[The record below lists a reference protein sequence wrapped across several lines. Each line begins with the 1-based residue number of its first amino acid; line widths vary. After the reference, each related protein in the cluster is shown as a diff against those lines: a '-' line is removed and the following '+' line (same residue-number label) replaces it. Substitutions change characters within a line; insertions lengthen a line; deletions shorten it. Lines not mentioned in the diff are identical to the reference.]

1 MKRIVLFT
9 WLTPTIDNICGPSAL
24 AYHTL
29 KNRPDYYELLIYTTN
44 YNNISNETIQLI
56 SKTLKAEIIIV
67 KDDIY
72 NYFHR
77 RHTLAEL
84 RLKLRVDKSYGQSN
98 YRLPRKYIN
107 QIKCYNPDIVI
118 VFDESFVNVARQL
131 SNYNLIVWG
140 YDCFPLHYSRLMRD
154 SYCFSENNLYKQILH
169 KYKVAIFRELQYE
182 DIPCRI
188 AEVGIDD
195 VNYYKI
201 ITKRDN
207 VGFYPHPHYRVIGKK
222 ISFEKQKLSIL
233 ISGKFD
239 VYTYSDM
246 KKLVGVLKRY
256 CNTLKDKY
264 IFTFLGKTW
273 HNIVSELKLYG
284 YNVSNIDWVDEYAVE
299 LVKHDIQIFPI
310 SVGSGTKGKVLD
322 ALSMGLLCIGSRTAM
337 ENIYVRHGNSCFQ
350 YNDIND
356 IPMFLNYIYNNKGK
370 AEIIAENGRKQ
381 VLKWHN
387 PKRVSKLFLED
398 IDESTGLKYDGFK
411 EYYKVVNTLNSIL

>member
-84 RLKLRVDKSYGQSN
+84 RLKLKVDKSYGQSN
-98 YRLPRKYIN
+98 YRLPHKYIN

-207 VGFYPHPHYRVIGKK
+207 VGFYPHPHYRVIEK
-222 ISFEKQKLSIL
+222 IFL
-233 ISGKFD
+233 
-239 VYTYSDM
+239 
-246 KKLVGVLKRY
+246 LK
-256 CNTLKDKY
+256 
-264 IFTFLGKTW
+264 
-273 HNIVSELKLYG
+273 
-284 YNVSNIDWVDEYAVE
+284 
-299 LVKHDIQIFPI
+299 
-310 SVGSGTKGKVLD
+310 
-322 ALSMGLLCIGSRTAM
+322 
-337 ENIYVRHGNSCFQ
+337 
-350 YNDIND
+350 
-356 IPMFLNYIYNNKGK
+356 NKNL
-370 AEIIAENGRKQ
+370 A
-381 VLKWHN
+381 
-387 PKRVSKLFLED
+387 
-398 IDESTGLKYDGFK
+398 Y
-411 EYYKVVNTLNSIL
+411 